1 MGVKPT
7 VELYAESI
15 KYLLDNESTIHQFAE
30 ATGFHI
36 VTSGRILRTFHK
48 YKLVHI
54 ANWEQ
59 DRRGRDSVRVYKWG
73 QGKDVK
79 RFKMTPAQRQQR
91 RRDLLKKIKHPTSLL
106 RPLSVG
112 L

>member
-1 MGVKPT
+1 MVIKRT

-15 KYLLDNESTIHQFAE
+15 KYLLDNETTIHQFAE
-30 ATGFHI
+30 ATGFHV

-54 ANWEQ
+54 SDWDQ
-59 DRRGRDSVRVYKWG
+59 DRRGRDSVRIYKWG
-73 QGKDVK
+73 KGKDVK
-79 RFKMTPAQRQQR
+79 RFRMTAAQRQQR
-91 RRDLLKKIKHPTSLL
+91 RRDLLKKISHPISLL
-106 RPLSVG
+106 KPLSVG